1 MSMIAYIGFNFPI
14 KLNEGDVEHEY
25 EVDYV
30 YPDAEHLNIV
40 KQKHFTTPYIFEIL
54 QFANPIWE
62 LTDYNKAYSP
72 LNYEKSK
79 KNFSIYVIL

>member
-30 YPDAEHLNIV
+30 CPDAEHLNIV

-54 QFANPIWE
+54 QFANPITSAGTE
-62 LTDYNKAYSP
+62 KKMKTLK
-72 LNYEKSK
+72 LN
-79 KNFSIYVIL
+79 